1 MYFLSSHFSFSLCDK
16 HSVVIS
22 KVHYESIIFSML
34 SPRTL
39 AKGKHLEKLQGL
51 GTFRRLSYTMDEHD
65 QMVAAGVH
73 SYNCL
78 LLS

>member
-1 MYFLSSHFSFSLCDK
+1 MGERRVGPSLRRK
-16 HSVVIS
+16 TELGTIL
-22 KVHYESIIFSML
+22 FMRAML

-65 QMVAAGVH
+65 QTVAAGVAVI
-73 SYNCL
+73 
-78 LLS
+78 